1 MKSRM
6 AAVRPSIPVS
16 RPHYP
21 CRLILEPLSAASG
34 VWAEALRRFPGVT
47 LYHRVNW
54 LTLLRRAYGLEPWVA
69 AIEREGE
76 LAAACVFARSRN
88 PLSRIR
94 FVSLPFSDQS
104 PPLAADDGSLG
115 DFMNELARSEMARRG
130 CEIRDV
136 DVPAPWRTVE
146 CFALWRLDVDR
157 PAAEI
162 ERTCHREFRRKVR
175 RGSQA
180 DLTIESGSGEDLVKR
195 FYRLQLETRRRLGV
209 PSQPLR
215 FFRLAREIFA
225 PSGCFR
231 VWLVSERG
239 RDIAGAVHLRDAD
252 VVYRK
257 WAGRRPDGNSDAPH
271 LLLWNEIES
280 LAGDAAVFD
289 LGRADVRNQGLTRS
303 KKDTG
308 ASATTL
314 RYVYLPDAP
323 DNVSSE
329 VLSGAHKVFAS
340 IWRRLPLPVVRLL
353 GGALYG
359 YLA

>member
-1 MKSRM
+1 M
-6 AAVRPSIPVS
+6 AAAQPSIPVS
-16 RPHYP
+16 RVDCP
-21 CRLILEPLSAASG
+21 CGLVLQPLSEAPEL
-34 VWAEALRRFPGVT
+34 WDKALRRFPGAT
-47 LYHRVNW
+47 LYHRANW
-54 LTLLRRAYGLEPWVA
+54 LTLLRRAYGLEPWLA
-69 AIEREGE
+69 AMDRGGD

-104 PPLAADDGSLG
+104 PPLAADDGSLA
-115 DFMNELARSEMARRG
+115 DFLSELAGSEIARRG

-136 DVPAPWRTVE
+136 EAPAPWRTVE

-162 ERTCHREFRRKVR
+162 ERTCHREFRRKMR

-180 DLTIESGSGEDLVKR
+180 NLTIESGAGEDLVRR

-215 FFRLAREIFA
+215 FFSLAREIFA
-225 PSGCFR
+225 PSGSFR

-239 RDIAGAVHLRDAD
+239 RDIAGAVHLRDGD

-257 WAGRRPDGNSDAPH
+257 WAGRRLDGNGAAPH

-280 LAGDAAVFD
+280 LAGNAAVFD

-308 ASATTL
+308 ATAAPL
-314 RYVYLPDAP
+314 RYAFLPYAP

-340 IWRRLPLPVVRLL
+340 VWRRLPLPVVRVL